1 MKTLKEIL
9 SAVLILGAV
18 VAVGVILVF
27 AWFALI
33 MILLGACGILA
44 AWLAFGKTLY
54 VKNTKTGETF
64 TINRF
69 KKGN

>member
-1 MKTLKEIL
+1 MKTLKAIL
-9 SAVLILGAV
+9 SAVLLLCAA
-18 VAVGVILVF
+18 VAVGAILVF
-27 AWFALI
+27 TWFALVVV
-33 MILLGACGILA
+33 LLGGCGIMV

-54 VKNTKTGETF
+54 IKNTKTGETF